1 MHAVGLCQSTHT
13 GVGDQESAVEQG
25 PWSASG
31 SGTQVLGEGLTHKS
45 SLSSWPVQGCTKMIV
60 CKDLW
65 HHPVYE
71 SHH

>member
-1 MHAVGLCQSTHT
+1 M
-13 GVGDQESAVEQG
+13 EQG

-60 CKDLW
+60 CKDFW